1 MASWLQCHL
10 TNLSPPETDVCYK
23 GQPAV
28 GSRSC
33 FKDSSPETPSCKA
46 PGRWSA
52 AWIWPHI
59 RGSGSERAQA
69 GASLI
74 LNLKSL
80 PLRLHT
86 PGVCLLLAVVTEGG
100 LSCWGGGVWSALECR
115 EEPSP
120 SHRTE
125 ARTSAPATLPLPL
138 GLPEHFL
145 VLDSSTSRRT
155 EDARGGH
162 PATNSQTEVGRG
174 PILPLGHHLSRW
186 PLHQTGGATPLGG
199 VSGGRLH
206 D

>member
-100 LSCWGGGVWSALECR
+100 LSCWGGGCGQPWSAERSHLPPTGQR
-115 EEPSP
+115 PEPLHLPHCPCP
-120 SHRTE
+120 SG
-125 ARTSAPATLPLPL
+125 SQ
-138 GLPEHFL
+138 
-145 VLDSSTSRRT
+145 STS
-155 EDARGGH
+155 
-162 PATNSQTEVGRG
+162 
-174 PILPLGHHLSRW
+174 LSW
-186 PLHQTGGATPLGG
+186 IHQRQGELRMPEGATQPPTAKQK
-199 VSGGRLH
+199 
-206 D
+206 